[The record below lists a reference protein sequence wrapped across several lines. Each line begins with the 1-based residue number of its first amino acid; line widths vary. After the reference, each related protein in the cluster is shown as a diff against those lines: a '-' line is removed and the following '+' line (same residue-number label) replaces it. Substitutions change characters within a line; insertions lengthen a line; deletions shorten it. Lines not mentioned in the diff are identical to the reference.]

1 MAILAVLRV
10 LLTLHAGLHALC
22 YEVYS
27 AAREDWDEV
36 IRWVR
41 PYYWI
46 LEDQFW
52 ILIVLGQLVL

>member
-1 MAILAVLRV
+1 MAILAVLRMLV
-10 LLTLHAGLHALC
+10 TLHAGLHALC